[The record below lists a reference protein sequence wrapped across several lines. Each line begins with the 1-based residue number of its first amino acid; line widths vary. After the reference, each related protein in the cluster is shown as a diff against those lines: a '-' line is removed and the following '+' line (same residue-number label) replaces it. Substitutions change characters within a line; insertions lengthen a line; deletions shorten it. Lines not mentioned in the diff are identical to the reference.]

1 MSLKGVRKFKRLRL
15 ILVNSQVCIYLFIY
29 FYDFCVNC
37 CICMCGTN
45 IVGVVFILWN

>member
-15 ILVNSQVCIYLFIY
+15 ILVNSQLFIY

-37 CICMCGTN
+37 CICACGTN